1 MTVLL
6 GPQVKIKDMNKT
18 FSIIFSTRKIDQY
31 YIDLLKTTSGVKDV
45 EVIAFE
51 NPNGESLTDL
61 YNKGLIK
68 TKNDIVL
75 FCHDDLKF
83 DTRNWGRKLLNHFKR
98 SPEYGIIGLAGT
110 RYLAETGRWWEDF
123 SKMHGAVYHEDN
135 GKRWLTRYSKDVGN
149 SLDDVILV
157 DGLFFAVNKKLLKH
171 KFNNNVKGF
180 HFYDVDFCFS
190 NYLKDVKIGVCT
202 DIRVTHLSIGRTNDE
217 WEENRKVFA
226 EKYKEKLP
234 VKIKKILR
242 KNEKLNILIACLNF
256 NDFTGSEL
264 HVYEL
269 AKGLKKEGHDVTIVS
284 NVGGDMEKKAKI
296 LGINTYQTQEPP
308 GFKLGDDET
317 QVNGPDG
324 VITMKKGQL
333 YKIGEP
339 NFDIMHLHHKPITEH
354 FLNLYQKTPVV
365 CTIHSEVIDLEHP
378 VKNDRVSNYIC
389 IRPEIQDYIVS
400 QFEIDKNKT
409 TVIYNPFDT
418 TRFKKYPTPKT
429 DKKRVLFVGTID
441 YLRENSIIDLINET
455 EKNNEELWI
464 LGKKR
469 IELLDNINKEHVKYF
484 EPTWNVENYIK
495 QVHKTAGIL
504 LGRTTIEGWLCGK
517 PGIIYDIN
525 NSGEI
530 KSKNIYEPPKDI
542 NKFSSKT
549 IIDEIIKT
557 YELAL

>member
-1 MTVLL
+1 M
-6 GPQVKIKDMNKT
+6 
-18 FSIIFSTRKIDQY
+18 
-31 YIDLLKTTSGVKDV
+31 
-45 EVIAFE
+45 
-51 NPNGESLTDL
+51 
-61 YNKGLIK
+61 
-68 TKNDIVL
+68 
-75 FCHDDLKF
+75 
-83 DTRNWGRKLLNHFKR
+83 
-98 SPEYGIIGLAGT
+98 
-110 RYLAETGRWWEDF
+110 
-123 SKMHGAVYHEDN
+123 
-135 GKRWLTRYSKDVGN
+135 
-149 SLDDVILV
+149 
-157 DGLFFAVNKKLLKH
+157 
-171 KFNNNVKGF
+171 
-180 HFYDVDFCFS
+180 DFCFS